1 MGIWYT
7 DTKVNAFGCGIF
19 DTFHFSMTRSLP
31 FSLSVPSVPIA
42 RDEMDTVAF
51 DAMRSEGLVQAKAE
65 QGDPVDDAFNLLQE
79 DIHG

>member
-1 MGIWYT
+1 MSTGIWYT
-7 DTKVNAFGCGIF
+7 DTKVNAFGCGLF

-51 DAMRSEGLVQAKAE
+51 DAMRSEGLAQAKAG
-65 QGDPVDDAFNLLQE
+65 QGVPVDEAILLVK
-79 DIHG
+79 DL

>member
-1 MGIWYT
+1 M
-7 DTKVNAFGCGIF
+7 TKVNAFGCGIF
-19 DTFHFSMTRSLP
+19 DTFHFSMTRSIP
-31 FSLSVPSVPIA
+31 FSLSVPSVSIA